1 MSTDLEQ
8 TQTAIITPENFSE
21 YSAEF
26 FRPPVRV
33 SLSNRKCNVS
43 LNEDVYLMI
52 RRTLNY
58 LGDGESTVGG
68 YVENILLSH
77 FTLYR
82 EILNTETS
90 KRLKQPLI
98 PDGISS

>member
-1 MSTDLEQ
+1 
-8 TQTAIITPENFSE
+8 
-21 YSAEF
+21 
-26 FRPPVRV
+26 
-33 SLSNRKCNVS
+33 
-43 LNEDVYLMI
+43 MI

-77 FTLYR
+77 LTQYR
-82 EILNTETS
+82 DILNTETS

>member
-33 SLSNRKCNVS
+33 SLSNRKCN
-43 LNEDVYLMI
+43 LMI

-77 FTLYR
+77 LTQYR
-82 EILNTETS
+82 DILNTETS

>member
-1 MSTDLEQ
+1 MSTDSEQ
-8 TQTAIITPENFSE
+8 RDTSTVTLENFSE

-26 FRPPVRV
+26 FRPPVRM

-77 FTLYR
+77 LTQYKD
-82 EILNTETS
+82 ILNTETS

>member
-1 MSTDLEQ
+1 MSTNLEQ
-8 TQTAIITPENFSE
+8 TQPSTVSPENFSE

-26 FRPPVRV
+26 FRPPVRM

-43 LNEDVYLMI
+43 LNEEVYLMI

-77 FTLYR
+77 LTQYKD
-82 EILNTETS
+82 ILNTETS
-90 KRLKQPLI
+90 RRLQQPLI
-98 PDGISS
+98 PDGLSS